1 MLFQQL
7 CDLLVVGVRVQW
19 FVIVVVV
26 VLVFR
31 GALQPLGLRVLL
43 LLGRGHLRRVPL
55 PPLGPPVLE
64 PHLEGQNICFRHTFL
79 FISLIS
85 TFYWSPSN
93 HHKPQADQNKIEK
106 NIV

>member
-19 FVIVVVV
+19 FVVIVVLL
-26 VLVFR
+26 LVFR

-43 LLGRGHLRRVPL
+43 LLGRGHLRRVAL

-64 PHLEGQNICFRHTFL
+64 PHLEGRHIGFSHTLSF
-79 FISLIS
+79 
-85 TFYWSPSN
+85 T
-93 HHKPQADQNKIEK
+93 
-106 NIV
+106 